1 MTHVR
6 RCPTLGRCGPVAG
19 AAAMWLCVL
28 AASSLSACT
37 HEQLYGAG
45 QAWQRNQ
52 CSRIPDKAEFDRCMA
67 AASTSYDSYKKQ
79 TESAKKQ

>member
-1 MTHVR
+1 MMHVR
-6 RCPTLGRCGPVAG
+6 CCLTPSRCGRVAS
-19 AAAMWLCVL
+19 AVAIWFCVL
-28 AASSLSACT
+28 AALSLSACT
-37 HEQLYGAG
+37 HEQLYGTG

-52 CSRIPDKAEFDRCMA
+52 CTRIPDKAEFDRCMA